1 MWFMHVKSYQNIF
14 IYISS
19 GFVNQGKIVSEL
31 GITRPNSPN
40 LLPVEIYYMF
50 KKPYSK
56 VYYVQPFPRCQIIF
70 PWFPQSQGQILL
82 YPDHNCGIEYSAE
95 MH

>member
-1 MWFMHVKSYQNIF
+1 MWFMHVESYQNIF
-14 IYISS
+14 IYITS
-19 GFVNQGKIVSEL
+19 GF
-31 GITRPNSPN
+31 
-40 LLPVEIYYMF
+40 EIYYMVF

-56 VYYVQPFPRCQIIF
+56 VCYVQPFPRCQIIF

-82 YPDHNCGIEYSAE
+82 YPDHNCGIEHSAE